1 MKKDFLTQEFN
12 DGVLV
17 STTLTTPNVSVNE
30 ITFTP
35 TGETSGTFNLA
46 IEHSE
51 LPMFDKLQG
60 QVKIDGEWVDSPTMA
75 AFEKSTTHTHEES
88 DIDEGTYTFH
98 LKSLATGVVSNELE
112 VLVNF
117 N

>member
-1 MKKDFLTQEFN
+1 MEKSFVIQEFN

-17 STTLTTPNVSVNE
+17 GTNLTTPSISLNAVE
-30 ITFTP
+30 FTP
-35 TGETSGTFNLA
+35 STAPAGTFNLA
-46 IEHSE
+46 IEHSD

-88 DIDEGTYTFH
+88 DIDAGTYTFR
-98 LKSLATGVVSNELE
+98 LKSLATGVVSNEVE